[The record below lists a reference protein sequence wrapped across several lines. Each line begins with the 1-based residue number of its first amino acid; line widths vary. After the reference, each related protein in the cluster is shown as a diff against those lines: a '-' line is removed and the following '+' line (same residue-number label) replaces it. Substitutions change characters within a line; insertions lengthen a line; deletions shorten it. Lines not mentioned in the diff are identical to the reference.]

1 MSLEDARP
9 PREPIFNI
17 PRVVVAIC
25 ALLLAIQLLENF
37 VSPETYGFIFI
48 HFAFVPG
55 RFTFAFDPDLVSAAF
70 NKIAQGDELR
80 AQLAEQ
86 FLGDGSLQWWTFLTY
101 AFLHGGWTHVGL
113 NCLWLVA
120 FGGAVA
126 KRLKTAP
133 FLALLAVCAIAGAIV
148 HYFTH
153 LTDLEPVVGA
163 SAAVSGAM
171 GAASRFVFEA
181 GGPLGG
187 RRRAAVAGDR
197 DDEFRQPAL
206 TLRQT
211 LTSRRSL
218 PFILLWFALNFV
230 FGISGAIPGL
240 GEGAV
245 VAWEAHVGGF
255 LAGLL
260 LFGWFDPPRPLVP
273 AIDEDA

>member
-1 MSLEDARP
+1 MSYEEHLP
-9 PREPIFNI
+9 VREPIFNI
-17 PRVVVAIC
+17 PRAVVAIC
-25 ALLLAIQLLENF
+25 ALLVLIQMLESV

-70 NKIAQGDELR
+70 NTIARGDELR
-80 AQLAEQ
+80 AQIAEQ
-86 FLGDGSLQWWTFLTY
+86 FLGDGSPQWWTFLTY
-101 AFLHGGWTHVGL
+101 AFLHGGWAHVGL

-126 KRLKTAP
+126 KRLETAP
-133 FLALLAVCAIAGAIV
+133 FLLLLAVCTIAGAIV
-148 HYFTH
+148 HYLTH
-153 LTDLEPVVGA
+153 ITDLEPVVGA

-171 GAASRFVFEA
+171 GAASRFVFQP

-187 RRRAAVAGDR
+187 RRRAGLSGDR

-206 TLRQT
+206 TLKQT
-211 LTSRRSL
+211 LTSARSL

-230 FGISGAIPGL
+230 FGVSGAIPGL

-245 VAWEAHVGGF
+245 VAWEAHIGGF

-260 LFGWFDPPRPLVP
+260 LFGWFDPPRRPVP
-273 AIDEDA
+273 AVEEEA

>member
-1 MSLEDARP
+1 MSFEDP
-9 PREPIFNI
+9 QLSREPIFNI

-86 FLGDGSLQWWTFLTY
+86 FLGDGSPQWWTFLTY
-101 AFLHGGWTHVGL
+101 AFLHGGWAHVGL

-126 KRLKTAP
+126 KRLETVP
-133 FLALLAVCAIAGAIV
+133 FLVLLAVCAIAGAIV

-171 GAASRFVFEA
+171 GAASRFVFES

-187 RRRAAVAGDR
+187 RRRAGLSGDR

-206 TLRQT
+206 TLKQT
-211 LTSRRSL
+211 LTSGRSL
-218 PFILLWFALNFV
+218 PFILIWFALNFV
-230 FGISGAIPGL
+230 FGVSGAIPGL

-255 LAGLL
+255 VAGLA
-260 LFGWFDPPRPLVP
+260 LFGWFDPPRQPRPDVE
-273 AIDEDA
+273 AAA